1 MVKEGRERQGE
12 GGRMVKGGGREEGR
26 WRQGEGGRM
35 IKLEWMTELK
45 R

>member
-12 GGRMVKGGGREEGR
+12 GGRMVKGGREGGR